1 MKRRI
6 KGYPAAHQ
14 LHEYSN
20 ENIQVRMLRLLD
32 LLYRSDSGQLLQ
44 EINSQPRI
52 FLFSNRVR
60 ASSLRSAKA
69 AARDNQI
76 QIGALMLSGY
86 RCSGTMLVRPTIA
99 GGRSLLGMHES
110 LYLRTLNRGSIDK
123 ISFSACLNLDL
134 ALLYLPAGFLYNA
147 V

>member
-1 MKRRI
+1 MPNYSQYLGCCCVKR
-6 KGYPAAHQ
+6 
-14 LHEYSN
+14 
-20 ENIQVRMLRLLD
+20 LREFT
-32 LLYRSDSGQLLQ
+32 RSKTFA
-44 EINSQPRI
+44 I
-52 FLFSNRVR
+52 
-60 ASSLRSAKA
+60 
-69 AARDNQI
+69 I
-76 QIGALMLSGY
+76 QIGALTLSGY

-99 GGRSLLGMHES
+99 LGRSLLGMHGS